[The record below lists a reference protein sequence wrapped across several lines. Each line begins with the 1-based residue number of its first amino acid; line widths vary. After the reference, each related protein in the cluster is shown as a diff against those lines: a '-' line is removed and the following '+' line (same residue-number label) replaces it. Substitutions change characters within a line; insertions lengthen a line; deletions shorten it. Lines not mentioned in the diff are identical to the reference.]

1 METQLRYMSKEELHK
16 MIDEIPEEE
25 LMVLTLRK
33 DSGISDNGKMVKK
46 KKTKMFIDRSTLI
59 VLTESNPIRKV
70 DLEGAFYKIPCI
82 KNTNIIKS
90 ILLPKLEWVPQFGLG
105 EKLVN
110 IFTWHKR
117 MFGLYYVY
125 KNKRPKNPQTL
136 LAQHRIK

>member
-1 METQLRYMSKEELHK
+1 METQFRYMSKEELHK

-25 LMVLTLRK
+25 LMVLTLKK
-33 DSGISDNGKMVKK
+33 DSGISDNGKMFKK

-110 IFTWHKR
+110 ILTWHKR
-117 MFGLYYVY
+117 MFGLY
-125 KNKRPKNPQTL
+125 
-136 LAQHRIK
+136 

>member
-105 EKLVN
+105 EKMVN

>member
-70 DLEGAFYKIPCI
+70 DLEGTFYKIPCI

-125 KNKRPKNPQTL
+125 KKKRPKNPQTL

>member
-110 IFTWHKR
+110 IFTWHKH

-125 KNKRPKNPQTL
+125 KNKRPKKSSN
-136 LAQHRIK
+136 AVGAASD

>member
-1 METQLRYMSKEELHK
+1 MEMQLKHVTKEELHK

>member
-82 KNTNIIKS
+82 KNKNIIKS

-105 EKLVN
+105 EKMVN